1 MADDLVEVCPALSDK
16 LAALL
21 DVRPHLREHKL
32 RVYLTVAF
40 HKRLAESSRN
50 EVPSRLLDD
59 HIGSLDDV
67 VDMCWN

>member
-1 MADDLVEVCPALSDK
+1 MVDDSVEVGPALGDQ

-21 DVRPHLREHKL
+21 DVGPHLWKHKL
-32 RVYLTVAF
+32 GIYLTVAF
-40 HKRLAESSRN
+40 HKRLAEGSRN

>member
-1 MADDLVEVCPALSDK
+1 MADDSVEVCPALSDQ

-21 DVRPHLREHKL
+21 DVRPHLREHEL
-32 RVYLTVAF
+32 WVYLTVAF
-40 HKRLAESSRN
+40 HKRLAEGSRN